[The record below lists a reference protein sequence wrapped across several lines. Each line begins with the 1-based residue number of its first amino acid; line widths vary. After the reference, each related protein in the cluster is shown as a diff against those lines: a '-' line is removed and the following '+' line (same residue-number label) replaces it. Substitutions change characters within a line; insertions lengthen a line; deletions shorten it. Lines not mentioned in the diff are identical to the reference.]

1 MGNKKKFKKG
11 DIYNNTIVAYPE
23 YEFYVHNKKTYI
35 NRESE
40 KDGNFSN
47 KINHVGQGYISLH
60 EINVNRP
67 ADGLVFPFITKD
79 GARTA
84 FRTVTTSQF
93 QDSGQFVFGDEIK
106 GTYPLS
112 SSINRIFVPQTEVTG
127 SDGTISNNKKFL
139 RALYNPIESSGYL
152 SSHFNY
158 DKINSVKANI
168 IEVPSIFYG
177 SEVRRNSIQLD
188 YYYTGSLL
196 GQLKDTK
203 GNGELI
209 ETIGPQK
216 GKVAGIVLYE
226 YGICVLTA
234 SYNLSSADNVKDKYF
249 DQSGPTTLP
258 NWLSFGTG
266 MIESQGNLSGGQGV
280 SSGPSYCI
288 KLQGTNKIP
297 TLTMLATAG
306 KGELN
311 FSNNPTFLSQQDS
324 GPVGICSSSYSEG
337 PSKIINITKSKY
349 EGFQEKFENTVYI
362 SKIGIYDE
370 DGNLL
375 GIASLANPVKKTEA
389 QDILFKLRLDF

>member
-1 MGNKKKFKKG
+1 MSNKKKFKKG

-40 KDGNFSN
+40 KAGDFSN
-47 KINHVGQGYISLH
+47 KINHVDQGYISLH

-67 ADGLVFPFITKD
+67 SSELVYPFVTKD

-93 QDSGQFVFGDEIK
+93 QDTAQFAFGDEIK

-112 SSINRIFVPQTEVTG
+112 SSINRVFVPQTETTDSSG
-127 SDGTISNNKKFL
+127 LITNNKKFL

-152 SSHFNY
+152 SRFFDYNR
-158 DKINSVKANI
+158 INSVKANI

-177 SEVRRNSIQLD
+177 SEVRKKSIQLD

-196 GQLKDTK
+196 AQLKDTK
-203 GNGELI
+203 GNGELV

-226 YGICVLTA
+226 YGICLLTA
-234 SYNLSSADNVKDKYF
+234 SYNLSSADNVKDAYF
-249 DQSGPTTLP
+249 AQSGPTTLP

-266 MIESQGNLSGGQGV
+266 MFESQGNLSGGQGV
-280 SSGPSYCI
+280 SSGPSYLI

-311 FSNNPTFLSQQDS
+311 FSNNPTFLTQQGLGGAS
-324 GPVGICSSSYSEG
+324 VSNSSYSEG
-337 PSKIINITKSKY
+337 TSNIINITKSKY
-349 EGFQEKFENTVYI
+349 EGYQEEFENTVYI

-389 QDILFKLRLDF
+389 QDILFKLRVDF

>member
-23 YEFYVHNKKTYI
+23 YEFYVCNKKVYV

-40 KDGNFSN
+40 KDGDFSN
-47 KINHVGQGYISLH
+47 KINHVGQGYINLH

-67 ADGLVFPFITKD
+67 ADGLVYPFITKD

-93 QDSGQFVFGDEIK
+93 QDTAQFAFGDEIK

-112 SSINRIFVPQTEVTG
+112 ASIGRVFVPQTETTNTDGLVT
-127 SDGTISNNKKFL
+127 NNKKFL

-152 SSHFNY
+152 SRFFDY
-158 DKINSVKANI
+158 DRINSVKANI

-177 SEVRRNSIQLD
+177 SQVRKKSVQLD
-188 YYYTGSLL
+188 YYYSGSLI

-203 GNGELI
+203 GNGELV
-209 ETIGPQK
+209 ETVGLQQ
-216 GKVAGIVLYE
+216 GQTAGIVLYE
-226 YGICVLTA
+226 YGICILTA
-234 SYNLSSADNVKDKYF
+234 SYSISTEEDVKDMYLPGEGNSSPSWLTF
-249 DQSGPTTLP
+249 GSGIP
-258 NWLSFGTG
+258 N
-266 MIESQGNLSGGQGV
+266 EPVGQGV
-280 SSGPSYCI
+280 GHSPSYLI

-311 FSNNPTFLSQQDS
+311 FSNNPTFLAQEGAKEPEVS
-324 GPVGICSSSYSEG
+324 VSSYSEG
-337 PSKIINITKSKY
+337 ASKIINITKSKY
-349 EGFQEKFENTVYI
+349 EGYQEEFQNTVYI

-370 DGNLL
+370 EGNLL
-375 GIASLANPVKKTEA
+375 GIASLANPIKKTEA
-389 QDILFKLRLDF
+389 QDILFKLRVDF